1 MTDVLDHA
9 GRPRVAVTGIGVKAP
24 AGNDVATLWAN
35 MLAGRSMARVIEQF
49 DPTGLAVRFA
59 CEVRDFDPVEYFG
72 PKEVRRQDR
81 VTHFGFAA
89 AVDAVNNAGEL
100 GAASGA
106 AASAMSPEAAAAAS
120 AMLQSEAAATWRAS
134 AWGIASE

>member
-1 MTDVLDHA
+1 MLDELQA
-9 GRPRVAVTGIGVKAP
+9 GLNDGQQKMAQALDELSLLRNEPP
-24 AGNDVATLWAN
+24 ARLRLSST
-35 MLAGRSMARVIEQF
+35 
-49 DPTGLAVRFA
+49 
-59 CEVRDFDPVEYFG
+59 
-72 PKEVRRQDR
+72 
-81 VTHFGFAA
+81 
-89 AVDAVNNAGEL
+89 NAGEL